1 MECSPGIHKASGPS
15 IRPGIE
21 MQSQHWRVKEGGP
34 KFKMMSYQHSEL
46 KTIPGIN
53 LGPAHAH
60 NTHTP
65 HIYENGR
72 SGESIMAE
80 SYANTRL
87 INWKTDVDT
96 ATKGHLTPSQL
107 KCLP

>member
-46 KTIPGIN
+46 KASPKYMR
-53 LGPAHAH
+53 
-60 NTHTP
+60 P
-65 HIYENGR
+65 H
-72 SGESIMAE
+72 
-80 SYANTRL
+80 
-87 INWKTDVDT
+87 
-96 ATKGHLTPSQL
+96 L
-107 KCLP
+107 KIIIVIIILMRRIIIK